1 MDALLQDIRYAVRHS
16 VRFPGFTAVAVLA
29 LAIGIGANT
38 AIFTLVNAVLIEPLP
53 YRNPSRLVVLWETNA
68 RRPGRPNV
76 VAPANY
82 LRWQDRATAFDEMA
96 GFYEY
101 RVNLTGNDQPEEVT
115 AQDVTANFFSTI
127 GVAPL
132 IGRPFAADEGPSG
145 HNRVTLLS
153 YALWQRRFGSDPS
166 ILGRTIQLSSR
177 PFTVIGVM
185 PPDVTVFLKAGS
197 LVGKLPELWTPFA
210 FTEAHRQ
217 PRGRYM
223 LAIARLNPDVSL
235 PQAQAQM
242 DAIAAGLT
250 REFPEFDTGWAVR
263 VVPIRDELAGDIKPA
278 LLLLSGAVGLV
289 LLIACANVANLL
301 LARGAARQREL
312 AIRSALGAKR
322 GRLIRQLLT
331 ESLVLGGAGGA
342 LGLLV
347 AQWSLDAMLAVSP
360 VDLSALGHV
369 RLNDAVLAFTGAL
382 SLMTTVVFGLA
393 PAFAASR
400 ANAPEAMQEG
410 ARQVGATREHRRL
423 RETFVVAEIALAVS
437 LLAVAG
443 LMLRSLHALRAVNP
457 GFNAS
462 NVLTA
467 RVSLP
472 MAKYSDEQK
481 RLQFFRDAV
490 ARLASRPGVRSVGSI
505 SFLPFAG
512 LGAATGFTIV
522 GQPPPRPG
530 DSYVVDVKVC
540 DNGYFRTM
548 GVPLLRGRLF
558 TDREMQERSDVVV
571 INETLARRYFPDR
584 DPVGQQL
591 AIDMMSPVVPSRII
605 GVVGDTK
612 NTDLVSETRPMSYWP
627 PPLLAYTAMT
637 LVVRTASDASRLAP
651 VLEAEVQSLD
661 RDQPLSDVRTMDQW
675 VAKSLAQT
683 RFSSLLLAGFA
694 AVALLLAAVGI
705 YGVMSYAVN
714 QRTTEIGLRLALG
727 AERRDIL
734 RMVLGNAARLTVIG
748 LGLGVTL
755 ALGFNRAATA
765 LLFQVTSTDPLTL
778 GGGVTVLAGVALV
791 ATYLP
796 ASRASRIA
804 PVEALRHQ

>member
-1 MDALLQDIRYAVRHS
+1 M
-16 VRFPGFTAVAVLA
+16 AVLA

-38 AIFTLVNAVLIEPLP
+38 AIFTLVHAVLIEPLP
-53 YRNPSRLVVLWETNA
+53 YRDPSRLVVLWESNA

-101 RVNLTGNDQPEEVT
+101 RANLTGNDQPEEVT
-115 AQDVTANFFSTI
+115 AQDVTGNFFSTI

-132 IGRPFAADEGPSG
+132 IGRLFAADEGPSG
-145 HNRVTLLS
+145 HDRVTLLS
-153 YALWQRRFGSDPS
+153 YPLWQRRFGSDPS
-166 ILGRTIQLSSR
+166 ILGRTIQLNSR

-369 RLNDAVLAFTGAL
+369 RLNEAVLAFTAAL

-393 PAFAASR
+393 PAR
-400 ANAPEAMQEG
+400 W
-410 ARQVGATREHRRL
+410 RATR
-423 RETFVVAEIALAVS
+423 
-437 LLAVAG
+437 
-443 LMLRSLHALRAVNP
+443 
-457 GFNAS
+457 
-462 NVLTA
+462 
-467 RVSLP
+467 
-472 MAKYSDEQK
+472 Q
-481 RLQFFRDAV
+481 
-490 ARLASRPGVRSVGSI
+490 
-505 SFLPFAG
+505 
-512 LGAATGFTIV
+512 
-522 GQPPPRPG
+522 
-530 DSYVVDVKVC
+530 
-540 DNGYFRTM
+540 
-548 GVPLLRGRLF
+548 
-558 TDREMQERSDVVV
+558 
-571 INETLARRYFPDR
+571 TLARAR
-584 DPVGQQL
+584 
-591 AIDMMSPVVPSRII
+591 
-605 GVVGDTK
+605 
-612 NTDLVSETRPMSYWP
+612 TR
-627 PPLLAYTAMT
+627 
-637 LVVRTASDASRLAP
+637 R
-651 VLEAEVQSLD
+651 
-661 RDQPLSDVRTMDQW
+661 
-675 VAKSLAQT
+675 
-683 RFSSLLLAGFA
+683 SSSA
-694 AVALLLAAVGI
+694 
-705 YGVMSYAVN
+705 
-714 QRTTEIGLRLALG
+714 TTPR
-727 AERRDIL
+727 
-734 RMVLGNAARLTVIG
+734 
-748 LGLGVTL
+748 
-755 ALGFNRAATA
+755 
-765 LLFQVTSTDPLTL
+765 
-778 GGGVTVLAGVALV
+778 
-791 ATYLP
+791 
-796 ASRASRIA
+796 
-804 PVEALRHQ
+804 